1 MRGFAQAVALG
12 AALLV
17 SGCLLPDKYD
27 AEISLSA
34 DGSFEARLD
43 GEGTMVMGYFDYQKP
58 NADKARLDRSMADF
72 ESEVNKDK
80 AYAIKHKGNARFD
93 VKYRQN
99 GRVPES
105 IAPAEIFFDFIK
117 IGRTQDG
124 YLIRS
129 ASADK
134 AEQAKLRK
142 AGITSVGNVCIKTD
156 MKVAE
161 HNADSGP
168 WLFSKC
174 YKWKDLDAL
183 SERGIK
189 LRVVR

>member
-1 MRGFAQAVALG
+1 MRGFARAVALG
-12 AALLV
+12 GALLV

-43 GEGTMVMGYFDYQKP
+43 GEGTMVMGYFDYLKP

-72 ESEVNKDK
+72 ETEVNKDK
-80 AYAIKHKGNARFD
+80 AYAVRHKGNARFD
-93 VKYRQN
+93 VKYRQK
-99 GRVPES
+99 GKVPEN

-117 IGRTQDG
+117 ISRTNDG
-124 YLIRS
+124 YVIRS
-129 ASADK
+129 ANADK

-142 AGITSVGNVCIKTD
+142 AGVTSVGTVCIKTD
-156 MKVAE
+156 MTVVE
-161 HNADSGP
+161 HNADSTP

-189 LRVVR
+189 LRTAK